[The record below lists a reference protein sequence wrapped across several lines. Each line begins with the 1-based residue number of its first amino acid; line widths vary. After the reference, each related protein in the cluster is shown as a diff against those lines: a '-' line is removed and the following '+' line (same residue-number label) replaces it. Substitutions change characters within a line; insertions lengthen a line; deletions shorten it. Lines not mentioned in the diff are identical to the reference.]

1 MKLCPDKHEILSKIL
16 TLGPDNE
23 MLKTALTLQAPKYNL
38 VPEEN
43 VKVIQFQDG
52 RTVLGGLA
60 RDVQYILLIMTS
72 QYHIFILNIDMGDIC
87 KRSQERS
94 EPRLQHCKFDIW
106 LIFISNLVLR
116 GYNISRILNDR
127 DMVDKTI
134 MLLFIFNTYILCEHC
149 HIETVDFQY

>member
-1 MKLCPDKHEILSKIL
+1 MKLGPDKHEILSKIL

-60 RDVQYILLIMTS
+60 RDVQYIPLIMTS
-72 QYHIFILNIDMGDIC
+72 QYHI
-87 KRSQERS
+87 
-94 EPRLQHCKFDIW
+94 
-106 LIFISNLVLR
+106 IF
-116 GYNISRILNDR
+116 
-127 DMVDKTI
+127 
-134 MLLFIFNTYILCEHC
+134 
-149 HIETVDFQY
+149 

>member
-1 MKLCPDKHEILSKIL
+1 MRFCQKIF

-60 RDVQYILLIMTS
+60 RDVHTVYS
-72 QYHIFILNIDMGDIC
+72 
-87 KRSQERS
+87 
-94 EPRLQHCKFDIW
+94 FD
-106 LIFISNLVLR
+106 LDLTIS
-116 GYNISRILNDR
+116 Y
-127 DMVDKTI
+127 
-134 MLLFIFNTYILCEHC
+134 FHF
-149 HIETVDFQY
+149 

>member
-1 MKLCPDKHEILSKIL
+1 MRFCQKIL

-60 RDVQYILLIMTS
+60 TWPGM
-72 QYHIFILNIDMGDIC
+72 
-87 KRSQERS
+87 
-94 EPRLQHCKFDIW
+94 
-106 LIFISNLVLR
+106 
-116 GYNISRILNDR
+116 
-127 DMVDKTI
+127 
-134 MLLFIFNTYILCEHC
+134 
-149 HIETVDFQY
+149 

>member
-1 MKLCPDKHEILSKIL
+1 MRFCQKIL

-72 QYHIFILNIDMGDIC
+72 QYHIFILNIDMGGYL
-87 KRSQERS
+87 QE
-94 EPRLQHCKFDIW
+94 E
-106 LIFISNLVLR
+106 
-116 GYNISRILNDR
+116 SREI
-127 DMVDKTI
+127 
-134 MLLFIFNTYILCEHC
+134 
-149 HIETVDFQY
+149 

>member
-1 MKLCPDKHEILSKIL
+1 MKLCPNKHEILSKIL

-60 RDVQYILLIMTS
+60 RDVHTVYSLIMTS
-72 QYHIFILNIDMGDIC
+72 QYHIFIFNIDMGGYL
-87 KRSQERS
+87 QEES
-94 EPRLQHCKFDIW
+94 GEI
-106 LIFISNLVLR
+106 
-116 GYNISRILNDR
+116 
-127 DMVDKTI
+127 
-134 MLLFIFNTYILCEHC
+134 
-149 HIETVDFQY
+149 